1 MQSTQHPIISKLE
14 LSEFDR
20 NTYIKIMK
28 LIFLVLVF
36 LCSCSPRPVENTGLP
51 NYEMMQAAE
60 DAGKTPSK

>member
-1 MQSTQHPIISKLE
+1 MISKWE

-28 LIFLVLVF
+28 LIFLVLML
-36 LCSCSPRPVENTGLP
+36 LCSCSQRPADNTGLP

-60 DAGKTPSK
+60 DAGQTPSK